1 MFGVSSLDFNSLQA
15 PYHKQKDTNWAYT
28 ALEIQ
33 PTATDD
39 EIKKAY
45 RTMAKKYHPDTV
57 ANLGEDVKRKAT
69 EKFRAINEAYNELK
83 SQRGFK

>member
-1 MFGVSSLDFNSLQA
+1 MAEKNYYDILGV
-15 PYHKQKDTNWAYT
+15 KKDAS
-28 ALEIQ
+28 A
-33 PTATDD
+33 D

-69 EKFRAINEAYNELK
+69 EKFRSINEAYNELK

>member
-1 MFGVSSLDFNSLQA
+1 
-15 PYHKQKDTNWAYT
+15 
-28 ALEIQ
+28 
-33 PTATDD
+33 
-39 EIKKAY
+39 
-45 RTMAKKYHPDTV
+45 MAKKYHPDTV

>member
-1 MFGVSSLDFNSLQA
+1 MSGKRDYYEILEVSKSASA
-15 PYHKQKDTNWAYT
+15 
-28 ALEIQ
+28 
-33 PTATDD
+33 D

-57 ANLGEDVKRKAT
+57 ASLGEDVKRKAT
-69 EKFRAINEAYNELK
+69 EKFRSINEAYNELK